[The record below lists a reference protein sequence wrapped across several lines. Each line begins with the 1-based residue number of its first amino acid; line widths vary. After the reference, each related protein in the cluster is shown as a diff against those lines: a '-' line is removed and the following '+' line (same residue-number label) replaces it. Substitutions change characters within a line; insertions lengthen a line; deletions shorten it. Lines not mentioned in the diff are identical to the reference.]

1 MRKDFYL
8 TGFFLVTAVV
18 AFAFQPPSVDS
29 SGVVPQKKKNT
40 PTVTTR
46 VHTMGLFLYM
56 GKVVNHNPAA
66 DLFFN
71 YTTRNGWG
79 FSAFKVVDVNDLH
92 SHNNFAF
99 MFVSKAF
106 HLGQRLTIA
115 PFLGAGLEQ
124 QHSFANRGSDAMAQ
138 LMSTYKLN
146 KKLSVEYIG
155 IFNNIIFATE
165 HADWTNRFR
174 LMYTDRHWDLIGLF
188 WNNNGF
194 IDHATYTSAGGSLY
208 YNRIPVADKL
218 WIGVGLTTLV
228 TIQSS
233 NERSIPKQSG
243 LQFTTALT
251 FK

>member
-1 MRKDFYL
+1 MRKEFYL
-8 TGFFLVTAVV
+8 IVFLVILSAC
-18 AFAFQPPSVDS
+18 AFGLQPPATDS
-29 SGVVPQKKKNT
+29 SSIVPQKKKIT
-40 PTVTTR
+40 PTITAR

-79 FSAFKVVDVNDLH
+79 FSAFKVVDVNDVH
-92 SHNNFAF
+92 SNNNFAF

-106 HLGQRLTIA
+106 HLGERLTIA
-115 PFLGAGLEQ
+115 PFVGAGLEQ
-124 QHSFANRGSDAMAQ
+124 QHSFANHGSDAMVQ
-138 LMSTYKLN
+138 LLGNYKLN
-146 KKLSVEYIG
+146 KKLSLEYIG
-155 IFNNIIFATE
+155 IFNNIIFVPE

-174 LMYTDRHWDLIGLF
+174 LMYTDGHWDLIGIF

-194 IDHATYTSAGGSLY
+194 IDHKTYTSAGGSLY
-208 YNRIPVADKL
+208 YNRIPVANKL
-218 WIGVGLTTLV
+218 WIGVGLTTLI
-228 TIQSS
+228 TMQSS
-233 NERSIPKQSG
+233 NESSVPKQSG